1 MLSYSLLITNT
12 GNVALTNLAVADPNA
27 VLGACSTVAIG
38 GTLNPGQSTTCPA
51 THAVVQADIN
61 AGSYTNTA
69 TATGTFNNT
78 PTTSAPSSVTS
89 TATQSPAITIAKT
102 TTTPTYSAVGN
113 VLSYSLLIT
122 NTGNVP
128 LTNLAVADPNAVLGA
143 CAAVAIGGTLN
154 PGQSTTCP
162 ASHAVVQ
169 ADINAGS
176 YTNTATATGT
186 FNNTPTT
193 SAPSS
198 VTSTATQSPAITIAK
213 TTTTPTYSAVGNV
226 LSYSL
231 LITNTGNV
239 ALTNLAV
246 ADPNAVLG
254 VCSAV
259 AIGGTLNPGQSTT
272 CPATH
277 AVVQADIDA
286 GSYINTA
293 TATGTFNN
301 TPITSAPSSVTS
313 TATQTPAI
321 TIAKTT
327 TTPTYSAVGN
337 VLSYSLL
344 ITNTGN
350 VALTNLAVADPNA
363 VLGACAA
370 VAIGGTLNPGQSTT
384 CPATHAV
391 VQADIDAGSYINTA
405 TATGTFN
412 NTPITSAPSSVTS
425 TATQSPAITIAKT
438 TTTPT
443 YSAVG
448 NVLSYSLLITNT
460 GNVPLTNLAVA
471 DPNAVLGACAAVAIG
486 GTLNPGQSTT
496 CPATHAVVQADINAG
511 SYTNTATATGT
522 FNNTPITSAPSSVT
536 STATQSPAITIAK
549 TTTTPTYSAVGNVL
563 SYSLLITNTGNVPLT
578 NLAVADPNAVLGAC
592 AAVAIGG
599 TLNPGQSTTCPAT
612 HAVVQADINAGSYT
626 NTATATGTFNNAP
639 VTSAPSSVTSQLI
652 TATVS
657 IVKNT
662 IGGNGSFTF
671 TGSGIQ
677 SFTQTISTS
686 GGTGSAGPITIN
698 AGQLTITEAA
708 AVGFDL
714 TSISCSG
721 GAPSVNLATR
731 SVALTLAAGNNI
743 SCTFTNTRQSGS
755 ILVKKVTIGGD
766 GSFSFNITGPN
777 TNQSFQLANGGQ
789 QTLSNLPTGQY
800 AITETSLPNGWTL
813 QSASCGQGTKQNNTV
828 TVTLAPNATLTCTF
842 TNFKEKDDRMDEV
855 TRAFIYRRVD
865 NLLTHGPDRARMLRR
880 LEGQT
885 EQGFSQGFSNDPSA
899 GPSRF
904 ASRGMET
911 MRLGQLGTLGQQPA
925 LAEFGALQAPL
936 GQGDYWELYGQPAD
950 TGQSG
955 AMNMLGASTNFVNRF
970 KFSTS
975 LAELSASAQAMEEKR
990 TQQKLQDGG
999 FGFQG
1004 HPYARAPNT
1013 MRPGLDLWM
1022 EGHLSVYEDSTGGLT
1037 RDGRFGI
1044 VYLGADYPLSTR
1056 VLFGV
1061 LAQFDWTKEKIKDP
1075 ALAGHIGGDGW
1086 MAGPYI
1092 GVKLGPNLLFDAR
1105 IAWGTS
1111 HNDVTLTDAAAGTR
1125 TGNFD
1130 TTRWLSTATLTGNY
1144 NHGAWR
1150 LSPQAGLAYGNEQHD
1165 AFTNSLGQ
1173 AVSGNN
1179 ISIGRFTLGSEV
1191 GYRILLHDGSLLE
1204 PHIGVTGIWN
1214 FHSDDLVIDGVL
1226 VTPNRTRAKLEG
1238 GVILR
1243 SPGGPSVRAAVAY
1256 DGIGDSDLSAF
1267 TGKVWLNLPFN

>member
-1 MLSYSLLITNT
+1 MAGPYIGVKLGPNLLFDARIAWGTSHNDVTLTDAAAGTRTGNFDTTRWLSTATLTGNYNHGAWRLSPQAGLAYGNEQHDAFTNSLGQAVSGNNISIGRFTVGSEVGYRILLHDGSLLEPHIGVT
-12 GNVALTNLAVADPNA
+12 GIWNFHSDDLVIDGVLVTPNRTRAKLEGGVILRSPGGPSVRAAVAYD
-27 VLGACSTVAIG
+27 GAIG

-69 TATGTFNNT
+69 TATGTFNNA
-78 PTTSAPSSVTS
+78 PVTSAPSSVTS

-162 ASHAVVQ
+162 ATHAVVQ

-186 FNNTPTT
+186 FNNAPVT

-198 VTSTATQSPAITIAK
+198 VTSTATQS
-213 TTTTPTYSAVGNV
+213 
-226 LSYSL
+226 
-231 LITNTGNV
+231 
-239 ALTNLAV
+239 
-246 ADPNAVLG
+246 
-254 VCSAV
+254 
-259 AIGGTLNPGQSTT
+259 
-272 CPATH
+272 
-277 AVVQADIDA
+277 
-286 GSYINTA
+286 
-293 TATGTFNN
+293 
-301 TPITSAPSSVTS
+301 
-313 TATQTPAI
+313 PAI

-412 NTPITSAPSSVTS
+412 NAPVTSAPSSVTSTATQRPAITIAKTTTTPTYSAVGNVLSYSLLITNTGNVALTNLAVADPNAVLGACAAVAIGGTLNPGQSTTCPATHAVVQADINAGSYTNTATATGTFNNTPTTSAPSSVTS

-626 NTATATGTFNNAP
+626 NTATATGTFNNTP
-639 VTSAPSSVTSQLI
+639 ITSAPSSVTSQLI

-662 IGGNGSFTF
+662 VGGNGSFTF

-686 GGTGSAGPITIN
+686 GGTGSTGPITIN

-789 QTLSNLPTGQY
+789 QTLSNLPTGQF

-911 MRLGQLGTLGQQPA
+911 T
-925 LAEFGALQAPL
+925 
-936 GQGDYWELYGQPAD
+936 
-950 TGQSG
+950 
-955 AMNMLGASTNFVNRF
+955 
-970 KFSTS
+970 
-975 LAELSASAQAMEEKR
+975 
-990 TQQKLQDGG
+990 
-999 FGFQG
+999 
-1004 HPYARAPNT
+1004 
-1013 MRPGLDLWM
+1013 
-1022 EGHLSVYEDSTGGLT
+1022 
-1037 RDGRFGI
+1037 
-1044 VYLGADYPLSTR
+1044 
-1056 VLFGV
+1056 
-1061 LAQFDWTKEKIKDP
+1061 
-1075 ALAGHIGGDGW
+1075 
-1086 MAGPYI
+1086 
-1092 GVKLGPNLLFDAR
+1092 
-1105 IAWGTS
+1105 
-1111 HNDVTLTDAAAGTR
+1111 
-1125 TGNFD
+1125 
-1130 TTRWLSTATLTGNY
+1130 
-1144 NHGAWR
+1144 
-1150 LSPQAGLAYGNEQHD
+1150 
-1165 AFTNSLGQ
+1165 
-1173 AVSGNN
+1173 
-1179 ISIGRFTLGSEV
+1179 
-1191 GYRILLHDGSLLE
+1191 
-1204 PHIGVTGIWN
+1204 
-1214 FHSDDLVIDGVL
+1214 
-1226 VTPNRTRAKLEG
+1226 
-1238 GVILR
+1238 
-1243 SPGGPSVRAAVAY
+1243 
-1256 DGIGDSDLSAF
+1256 
-1267 TGKVWLNLPFN
+1267 